1 MKVYLSN
8 GNRIRVNKEEAN
20 LIIEA
25 MNEVASNDK
34 MFFLTRRK
42 VRYAMFKFA
51 QIDAIK

>member
-8 GNRIRVNKEEAN
+8 GNRIRVSKEEAN

-25 MNEVASNDK
+25 MNEADSEGQI
-34 MFFLTRRK
+34 FFLTRRK

>member
-8 GNRIRVNKEEAN
+8 GNRIRVSKEEAN

-25 MNEVASNDK
+25 MNESTSDDEMV
-34 MFFLTRRK
+34 FLTRRK

>member
-1 MKVYLSN
+1 MKVHLSN
-8 GNRIRVNKEEAN
+8 GNRIRVSREEAN

-25 MNEVASNDK
+25 MNEAVSDDK